1 MNKEETMLEAA
12 VKYSLTKR
20 DVKSLSNREFDF
32 AKKDFIAG
40 AKWQEER
47 MYSEKDMLKCW
58 NAAYIDALSTDYIK
72 TKPLFFADFI
82 EQFKT
87 KQDETH

>member
-32 AKKDFIAG
+32 AKKDFMAG

-47 MYSEKDMLKCW
+47 MYSEEEVYNILLKHTE
-58 NAAYIDALSTDYIK
+58 Y
-72 TKPLFFADFI
+72 FFGNGERMSLTEWFN
-82 EQFKT
+82 QYKT
-87 KQDETH
+87 KQDETQTI